1 MFMSQE
7 DFVELKPAWINFNKE
22 GDYVKA
28 TLIDVYKPRDPD
40 QFGKI
45 KNTYTLIVEE
55 GQWFGGQKVDGNY
68 IVDKTATVPEKGSTW
83 KFSANEK
90 FDQRL
95 NTIKVGQKV
104 LFKLDELRKSKL
116 GNPAKIISAHAGPMD
131 QVWLAEQE
139 ESRDGF

>member
-1 MFMSQE
+1 ME
-7 DFVELKPAWINFNKE
+7 KDDFVELRPAWINFNKE
-22 GDYVKA
+22 GDYVTG

-45 KNTYTLIVEE
+45 KNTYTLLVTE
-55 GQWFGGQKVDGNY
+55 GKWFGGHKDGGNY
-68 IVDKTATVPEKGSTW
+68 LVDTVATTPEAGTVW

-95 NTIKVGQKV
+95 TTIKIGQKV

-116 GNPAKIISAHAGPMD
+116 GAPAKIISAHAGPMD
-131 QVWLAEQE
+131 QVWLAQQDENKGE
-139 ESRDGF
+139 F